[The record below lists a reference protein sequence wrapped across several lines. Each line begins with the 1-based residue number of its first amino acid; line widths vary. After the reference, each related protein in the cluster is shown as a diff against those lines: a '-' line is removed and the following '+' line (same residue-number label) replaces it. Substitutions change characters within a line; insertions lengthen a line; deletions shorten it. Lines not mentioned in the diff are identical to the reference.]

1 MRPHHVNVPASVRDT
16 APPPCPLSSL
26 DERAD
31 HRLMG
36 GVVEGDLIDDGCD
49 VHDEVLA
56 QALASWRVSRGVQRD
71 TVALLEHWRH
81 GEPWAE
87 WLESAIAGWREAR
100 ARAWNLAK
108 ASLAVALARH
118 QLEREQ
124 RALRAALA
132 AAEAARL
139 AYEADQLAATNL
151 VDLITQ
157 AGRTL

>member
-1 MRPHHVNVPASVRDT
+1 MRPYYVNVPATIRDH
-16 APPPCPLSSL
+16 APPPCALSSV

-31 HRLMG
+31 HRLFG
-36 GVVEGDLIDDGCD
+36 GVVEGDIIDDGCD

-56 QALASWRVSRGVQRD
+56 YALAAWRVSRGVQRD
-71 TVALLEHWRH
+71 TLALLEHWRP
-81 GEPWAE
+81 GEPWGE
-87 WLESAIAGWREAR
+87 WLEASVSGWREAR
-100 ARAWNLAK
+100 GRAWSLAK

-132 AAEAARL
+132 AAEAARA
-139 AYEADQLAATNL
+139 AYEADHLAATNL